1 MFSTLRRLYNF
12 IKWGLAKE
20 DGWMDDLTRLAEIVE
35 KVHDLEHKEQP
46 RLSDLIEDEHEV
58 INDAITEY
66 LRSVNWADELD
77 IVATTEIEVNG

>member
-20 DGWMDDLTRLAEIVE
+20 GGWMDDLTL
-35 KVHDLEHKEQP
+35 
-46 RLSDLIEDEHEV
+46 
-58 INDAITEY
+58 
-66 LRSVNWADELD
+66 WADELD

>member
-20 DGWMDDLTRLAEIVE
+20 GGWMNDLARLADIAER
-35 KVHDLEHKEQP
+35 VHNLEHNEQP

>member
-20 DGWMDDLTRLAEIVE
+20 DGWMDDLTLLAEIVE
-35 KVHDLEHKEQP
+35 KVHDLETREEP
-46 RLSDLIEDEHEV
+46 SLSDLIEDEKEV

>member
-20 DGWMDDLTRLAEIVE
+20 GGWMDDLSLLAEIEE
-35 KVHDLEHKEQP
+35 KVHNLEHKEQP

>member
-20 DGWMDDLTRLAEIVE
+20 GGWMDDLTLLADIAER
-35 KVHDLEHKEQP
+35 VHNLEHKEQP

>member
-20 DGWMDDLTRLAEIVE
+20 DGWMDDLTLLAEIEE
-35 KVHDLEHKEQP
+35 KVQTLETKEEP
-46 RLSDLIEDEHEV
+46 SLSDLMEDEQEV

-66 LRSVNWADELD
+66 LTSVNWADELD
-77 IVATTEIEVNG
+77 IIATTEIEVNG